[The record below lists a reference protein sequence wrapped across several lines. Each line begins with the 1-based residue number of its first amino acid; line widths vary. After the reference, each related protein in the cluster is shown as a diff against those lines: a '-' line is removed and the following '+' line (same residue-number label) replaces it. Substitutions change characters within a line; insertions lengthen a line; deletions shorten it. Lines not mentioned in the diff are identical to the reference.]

1 MKGSH
6 GAAPERRT
14 TVNLAHHGPTAAAIF
29 FWIWEVLV
37 IVGIA
42 VLAVFVV
49 RMALGKGLD
58 GSGKNRSAATAGSD
72 APAPLGAA
80 PATSNARVILDERLA
95 RGDIDP
101 EDYQARLALLD
112 KP

>member
-6 GAAPERRT
+6 GAAPERRP

-49 RMALGKGLD
+49 RMALD
-58 GSGKNRSAATAGSD
+58 RGKNRSAATAGSD

-80 PATSNARVILDERLA
+80 PATSNARAILDERLA

-101 EDYQARLALLD
+101 EEYQARLALLD